1 MKNYIKVIMIAV
13 LLVSGFAGRVLAEE
27 TDTPAEPFDLEEYVV
42 SQYSEEREYN
52 FSGQH
57 MIVTFYGEM
66 YRDAFGSITGGT
78 VNASTSQGSVVITN
92 LEGLGDRLAFH
103 VKCYCNGHS
112 MGVDVA
118 IIG

>member
-1 MKNYIKVIMIAV
+1 M
-13 LLVSGFAGRVLAEE
+13 LFVSGSTVEIYAEE
-27 TDTPAEPFDLEEYVV
+27 TDTPESPLDTEEYVV
-42 SQYSEEREYN
+42 SQYSVEREYN

-57 MIVTFYGEM
+57 MVVTYYGEM
-66 YRDAFGSITGGT
+66 YRNASGSITGGT

-92 LEGLGDRLAFH
+92 IEGLGDRLAFH

-118 IIG
+118 ITG